1 MLSLYPPSAFD
12 AYKKEKTRFPASVD
26 AVVEQIHA
34 ACDGVGTDD
43 KKLVELIG
51 ALSPNDRGLVS
62 LRYKEVHGQSLR
74 ELVKSETS
82 GAFGYLLQLIC
93 FSLPQAEAYILYHAI
108 KGVGTSDHLLYS
120 VLMGRTNEE
129 IDLLKKAY
137 FEMYDTDLSVA
148 VSDEISGDFLAVI
161 MKALQEPL
169 VDYKPQFHT
178 KEKAAEDAE
187 AIYNAGEG
195 KWGTDENGFI
205 KVLLSSPP
213 EHVRNMDAAYRAKYE
228 HDLIHAIEK
237 EFSGSDCAALSFF
250 VRLNLNAWPFL
261 AEHIE
266 GTMAGVGTDE
276 TALSAAIVRYHPY
289 LSNIKAAYEKK
300 YETSLRDRIEAEVGG
315 EYQGLLL
322 QLLDPSR
329 SLGSLA

>member
-187 AIYNAGEG
+187 LIYNAGEG

-237 EFSGSDCAALSFF
+237 EFSGI
-250 VRLNLNAWPFL
+250 RLNLNAWPFL

-289 LSNIKAAYEKK
+289 LSNIEAAYEKK